1 MPKTSEL
8 PAFTPKIGDN
18 PVKDVFSSSKIAFG
32 IFDHLDEDGRDIAR
46 QYADRLVLAEA
57 YDRLGFFAYHVAEHH
72 CTPHGRG
79 PSPNLFLSSVAQRTR
94 QLRIGPLV
102 MLLNLYHPLR
112 AFEEICMLDHLSGGR
127 LEVGIGRGSLP
138 LELGYYGIRAD
149 AAPSRYEEASEI
161 LISAMKGGTLSYQG
175 KHFELNSVPLTVR
188 TYQRPRPPTWIATNR
203 SESAAWAAANG
214 ANLACVGPSSAVRKV
229 TDAFRAH
236 REPNGQ
242 ANDQMPFLGLLRMV
256 VIGRSDTDAYSL
268 AASAYE
274 RWLESFKFLYE
285 LNAIPTPPHLPLSF
299 DAAIESELCVVGT
312 PASVRQI
319 LLNQL
324 EEAGA
329 NYLLC
334 QLAFGNLPLDASL
347 CTATAIQSEIMA
359 GLGRQ

>member
-1 MPKTSEL
+1 M
-8 PAFTPKIGDN
+8 
-18 PVKDVFSSSKIAFG
+18 KDVIPSKLTFG
-32 IFDHLDEDGRDIAR
+32 IFDHLDEDGRDVAQ

-57 YDRLGFFAYHVAEHH
+57 YDRLGFYAYHVAEHH

-138 LELGYYGIRAD
+138 VELGYFGITAD
-149 AAPSRYEEASEI
+149 AAPNRYEEASEI
-161 LISAMKGGTLSYQG
+161 LIGAMKGETLSYHG
-175 KHFELNSVPLTVR
+175 HHFELNSVPLTLK
-188 TYQRPRPPTWIATNR
+188 TLQRPRPPTWIATNR
-203 SESAAWAAANG
+203 PESAAWAAANG
-214 ANLACVGPSSAVRKV
+214 ANLACVGPSSATRKV
-229 TDAFRAH
+229 MDAYRAH
-236 REPNGQ
+236 REPNGD
-242 ANDQMPFLGLLRMV
+242 AHDQTSFLGLLRMV
-256 VIGRSDTDAYSL
+256 VIARSDTGAHLL

-274 RWLESFKFLYE
+274 QWLKSFKFLYE
-285 LNAIPTPPHLPLSF
+285 LNAIPTPPSLPLTF
-299 DAAIESELCVVGT
+299 DAAIESELCVVGS

-347 CTATAIQSEIMA
+347 CTATAIQSELMG